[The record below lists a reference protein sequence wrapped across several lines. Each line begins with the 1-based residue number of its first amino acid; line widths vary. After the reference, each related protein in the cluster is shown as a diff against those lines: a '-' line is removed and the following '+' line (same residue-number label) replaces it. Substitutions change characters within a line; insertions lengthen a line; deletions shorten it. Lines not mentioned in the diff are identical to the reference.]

1 MKFGHTVQ
9 WRTPRPLSKVS
20 GTRGRPTQTT
30 AVFFFPFHPHKAGR
44 FNYRVSQGLGFFF
57 FGTPCKIIFM
67 FNFNSFYFYFSTY
80 FNSIFSFIFIF
91 PTTTLGHKQALTSPC
106 EGVQLINEVETPGL
120 QGLAADEAKMC
131 NVFKMFLSCF
141 KMKFSRCFSSVSR

>member
-1 MKFGHTVQ
+1 
-9 WRTPRPLSKVS
+9 
-20 GTRGRPTQTT
+20 
-30 AVFFFPFHPHKAGR
+30 
-44 FNYRVSQGLGFFF
+44 
-57 FGTPCKIIFM
+57 M

-91 PTTTLGHKQALTSPC
+91 LTTTLGHKQALTSPC

-131 NVFKMFLSCF
+131 YSVFKMFLSCF